1 MIKFLKKTYVGLILV
16 IMYAPIALLMVF
28 SFNDS
33 KLPIWSGFT
42 IDWYIKM
49 FNDISIQTAFMYTL
63 IIAVVSSITAT
74 IIGTFAAMGINRM
87 LGWQKN
93 LVMNITYI
101 PLLSPDI
108 VVGISLMMLFS
119 VIKLPFGLPTLIVAH
134 ITFNIPYVIL
144 SVMPKLKQM
153 NYNLYEAALD
163 LGATPWYAFKKVIFP
178 EIMPGVI
185 AGAFIAFTLSIDDF
199 VVSFF
204 NKGAGVDTLS
214 IKIYSMT
221 RKGINPTINAIST
234 IMFTTIIVILAAVNV
249 KANAKVRE
257 EKVNQKLKEEGNR
270 Q

>member
-1 MIKFLKKTYVGLILV
+1 MINFLKKTYVAVILI

-28 SFNDS
+28 SFNNS
-33 KLPIWSGFT
+33 KLPIWNGFT
-42 IDWYIKM
+42 LDWYTKM
-49 FNDISIQTAFMYTL
+49 FNDTGIQQAFMYTVIVAL
-63 IIAVVSSITAT
+63 ISAVIST

-87 LGWQKN
+87 KGWQKN
-93 LVMNITYI
+93 AVMNITYI

-108 VVGISLMMLFS
+108 VIGISLMMLFS
-119 VIKLPFGLPTLIVAH
+119 LIKLPFGLPTLIVSH
-134 ITFNIPYVIL
+134 ITFSIPYVIL

-204 NKGAGVDTLS
+204 NKGAGVDTLP
-214 IKIYSMT
+214 IKIYSMA
-221 RKGINPTINAIST
+221 RKGVNPTINAIST
-234 IMFTTIIVILAAVNV
+234 IMFTTIIVILLVTNL
-249 KANAKVRE
+249 KANKKVRQAE
-257 EKVNQKLKEEGNR
+257 FKQ
-270 Q
+270 

>member
-1 MIKFLKKTYVGLILV
+1 
-16 IMYAPIALLMVF
+16 MYAPIALLMVF
-28 SFNDS
+28 SFNNS

-42 IDWYIKM
+42 LDWYTKM
-49 FNDISIQTAFMYTL
+49 FHDTGIQQAFMYTL
-63 IIAVVSSITAT
+63 IVALISAIIST

-87 LGWQKN
+87 RGWQKN
-93 LVMNITYI
+93 AVMNITYI

-108 VVGISLMMLFS
+108 VIGISLMMLFS
-119 VIKLPFGLPTLIVAH
+119 VIKLPFGLPTLIVSH
-134 ITFNIPYVIL
+134 ITFSIPYVIL

-204 NKGAGVDTLS
+204 NKGAGVDTLP
-214 IKIYSMT
+214 IKIYSMA
-221 RKGINPTINAIST
+221 RKGVNPTINAIST
-234 IMFTTIIVILAAVNV
+234 IMFTTIIVILLVTNL
-249 KANAKVRE
+249 KANKKVRQAE
-257 EKVNQKLKEEGNR
+257 FKQ
-270 Q
+270 

>member
-1 MIKFLKKTYVGLILV
+1 MNFIKKTYVAMILI

-28 SFNDS
+28 SFNNS

-42 IDWYIKM
+42 LNWYIKM
-49 FNDISIQTAFMYTL
+49 FNDAGIQQAFMYTI
-63 IIAVVSSITAT
+63 IIAVVSAIVST
-74 IIGTFAAMGINRM
+74 IIGTLAAMGINRM
-87 LGWQKN
+87 MGWQKK

-119 VIKLPFGLPTLIVAH
+119 VIKLPFGLPTLIVSH
-134 ITFNIPYVIL
+134 ITFCIPYVIL

-214 IKIYSMT
+214 IKIYSMA
-221 RKGINPTINAIST
+221 RKGVNPTINAIST
-234 IMFTTIIVILAAVNV
+234 IMFATIIVILLGMNI
-249 KANAKVRE
+249 KANKKVRDT
-257 EKVNQKLKEEGNR
+257 QLK
-270 Q
+270 